1 MKSLKY
7 ILLGSLLCLTFSFNS
22 CDLKQNTG
30 NNKSNDSIYSVSIK
44 SVKTMKND
52 TLDILQL
59 DSLTKADKL
68 PEYNKWIKTPIKDGD
83 DNNLYEYSTLYDKTT
98 GIIYTIK
105 QIKHNQYVVQK
116 KKTTAK

>member
-7 ILLGSLLCLTFSFNS
+7 ILLGSLLSLTFSFNS

-30 NNKSNDSIYSVSIK
+30 NNKSNDSTYSVSIK

-68 PEYNKWIKTPIKDGD
+68 PEYNKHLLKMVMI
-83 DNNLYEYSTLYDKTT
+83 
-98 GIIYTIK
+98 IIYMNIQHYMIK
-105 QIKHNQYVVQK
+105 LQVLYIQLNR
-116 KKTTAK
+116 

>member
-1 MKSLKY
+1 MKSLKF
-7 ILLGSLLCLTFSFNS
+7 ILVGSLLSLTFSFSS

-30 NNKSNDSIYSVSIK
+30 NNKSNDSIYSVSVK
-44 SVKTMKND
+44 SVRTMKND

-68 PEYNKWIKTPIKDGD
+68 PSYQKWVKTPIKDGD
-83 DNNLYEYSTLYDKTT
+83 DNTAYEYSTLYDKTT

-105 QIKHNQYVVQK
+105 QLKNKRYVVQK
-116 KKTTAK
+116 KKTTTK

>member
-7 ILLGSLLCLTFSFNS
+7 ILLGSLLSLAFSFNS

-30 NNKSNDSIYSVSIK
+30 NNKSNDSTYSVSIK

-68 PEYNKWIKTPIKDGD
+68 PEYNKWIKTPIEDGD
-83 DNNLYEYSTLYDKTT
+83 DSNVYEYSTLYDKTT

>member
-1 MKSLKY
+1 MNQKGHYYDEVCTVLKSFGYETNAVHKAFSDSNA
-7 ILLGSLLCLTFSFNS
+7 IL
-22 CDLKQNTG
+22 
-30 NNKSNDSIYSVSIK
+30 
-44 SVKTMKND
+44 KTMKND

-83 DNNLYEYSTLYDKTT
+83 DNNVYEYSTLYDKTT
-98 GIIYTIK
+98 GIIYTVK

>member
-1 MKSLKY
+1 
-7 ILLGSLLCLTFSFNS
+7 
-22 CDLKQNTG
+22 
-30 NNKSNDSIYSVSIK
+30 
-44 SVKTMKND
+44 MKND

-68 PEYNKWIKTPIKDGD
+68 PEYNKWLKTPIKDGD

-105 QIKHNQYVVQK
+105 
-116 KKTTAK
+116 